1 MRKTNKPIEGYEEG
15 CGEAEEVLGE
25 SQKSCTVLASEFG
38 DFTRECGAQIWAMK
52 SQVETTLTT
61 EQSTGITCPEDL
73 ICWDVLNI
81 CSAIANASEPSDE
94 VTAILGAILAKVNPN
109 KFKAEAM
116 SDPATEGVLSRFLAE
131 WVGQGVS
138 IPIVVNIMVVHDRIH
153 GGQGARRAASVYSL
167 LVLQLFSSYMPSL
180 LDRPSVATAAGQV
193 ANEYLKLLKVY
204 IERSKTGDHST
215 QSDTENAC
223 EHSNISRDA
232 CSECSD
238 AYDLL
243 ELPFGASKEDVSDAK
258 RELAKTLHPDVWLD
272 RRGSRFAEE
281 RLKHVNAACDHLL
294 ECHFSGEQGY
304 GIQEDSIRTTSHTTT
319 ADTSVE
325 TRGTTEYVPE
335 MGEPLSGS
343 TFWFWRSIRV
353 FLRAVWRFTKIVLAI
368 LLGVV
373 AAAIVLLTIFM
384 ALWEH
389 WERESKGQRGQSDL
403 GSMNTKLF
411 SFLES
416 VTWIPRQIWGG
427 LMLVAT
433 ILFFG
438 LVFAGQSI
446 MEFASSNRTACTLL
460 VCLFGLGV
468 MAWVFQNEWQAEFAP
483 SPDQQA
489 PTTSSTVM
497 GLIVVIAS
505 IAGSGWW
512 VLNHQAAS
520 PEQVGSATST
530 SAAPTAHVNSEPTAS
545 SPGNGDRQLLWDYT
559 SNEQIPELP
568 EEMKQKLRELIGP
581 VTHHEDDMSFGP
593 ELIGAF
599 YSGQPPDSQKVYSVT
614 LPWIDIEG
622 RSHAE
627 GDLSFIV
634 VATGDQLDVY
644 EGQYAGK
651 ILSVVRPQGAGA
663 DLMLIEYEWSG
674 QGEDQKYLRILSV
687 ADHSLKL
694 VTDVGMGLIDDYA
707 TAQPLREVADR
718 IYYRAETDGSITILP
733 REHFLLQ
740 DGPPKDLGMD
750 SDNADEA
757 FGRLLD
763 RAKLDPKPTDAPL
776 TSPSMATTSASAT
789 DALQKFDVVQAI
801 RKSCENG
808 FADSCANL
816 ARLHDAG
823 GLANQPAAPATE
835 SATDDSV
842 TQPTV
847 LVPAISPAGAVM
859 VQVAA
864 VASHDVADIL
874 TSSLRKKGYTVAVR
888 HEPQDNLL
896 HVQIG
901 PFADRKDAEA
911 MRQRVLA
918 DGFNATVK

>member
-15 CGEAEEVLGE
+15 CGEAEEELGE

-38 DFTRECGAQIWAMK
+38 DFSRECGAQIWAMK

-116 SDPATEGVLSRFLAE
+116 SDPAIEGVLSRFLAE

-138 IPIVVNIMVVHDRIH
+138 TPIVVNIMVVHDRIH

-223 EHSNISRDA
+223 EHSNISRDT

-304 GIQEDSIRTTSHTTT
+304 GIQEDSIRATSHTTT

-343 TFWFWRSIRV
+343 TFWLWRSIRV

-416 VTWIPRQIWGG
+416 VTWLPRQIWGG

-438 LVFAGQSI
+438 LVFAGQAI
-446 MEFASSNRTACTLL
+446 MEFASSNRIACVLL
-460 VCLFGLGV
+460 VCLFGLGL
-468 MAWVFQNEWQAEFAP
+468 MAWVFHKEWQAEIAATETGEVQPITPWAMGLAVIIVAIAACIWLQVRNADTTMVQGDIQANQMAEP
-483 SPDQQA
+483 SVKSESLP
-489 PTTSSTVM
+489 TSSESDDNLDMPPIPVSQ
-497 GLIVVIAS
+497 G
-505 IAGSGWW
+505 GSW
-512 VLNHQAAS
+512 VLI
-520 PEQVGSATST
+520 
-530 SAAPTAHVNSEPTAS
+530 
-545 SPGNGDRQLLWDYT
+545 DR
-559 SNEQIPELP
+559 
-568 EEMKQKLRELIGP
+568 IG
-581 VTHHEDDMSFGP
+581 
-593 ELIGAF
+593 
-599 YSGQPPDSQKVYSVT
+599 K
-614 LPWIDIEG
+614 
-622 RSHAE
+622 
-627 GDLSFIV
+627 V
-634 VATGDQLDVY
+634 VATLPAGVEYLESFSDGVAAFAIEERDPNPEIAEDDYSKYQEKWGYIDETGKTVLAAQFTSAGLFR
-644 EGQYAGK
+644 EGFA
-651 ILSVVRPQGAGA
+651 L
-663 DLMLIEYEWSG
+663 
-674 QGEDQKYLRILSV
+674 
-687 ADHSLKL
+687 
-694 VTDVGMGLIDDYA
+694 VGMNESSAYYHGVSEVTGTRNYVDKHGHMLLS
-707 TAQPLREVADR
+707 QP
-718 IYYRAETDGSITILP
+718 G
-733 REHFLLQ
+733 
-740 DGPPKDLGMD
+740 
-750 SDNADEA
+750 EA
-757 FGRLLD
+757 FEAEDNGFSNGLAPMRFEAGWGYIDTNGRL
-763 RAKLDPKPTDAPL
+763 
-776 TSPSMATTSASAT
+776 
-789 DALQKFDVVQAI
+789 AI
-801 RKSCENG
+801 P
-808 FADSCANL
+808 ANFVL
-816 ARLHDAG
+816 AEPFSEEL
-823 GLANQPAAPATE
+823 
-835 SATDDSV
+835 
-842 TQPTV
+842 
-847 LVPAISPAGAVM
+847 
-859 VQVAA
+859 AA
-864 VASHDVADIL
+864 VATRLVPGGRSGFA
-874 TSSLRKKGYTVAVR
+874 TKWGYIFPSGVFAIPPVFDSAGRFSEGLAEASKDGTTGFIDRTGSFVIRFPDAM
-888 HEPQDNLL
+888 EGEESEFSDNLA
-896 HVQIG
+896 VVRIG
-901 PFADRKDAEA
+901 SKCGAIDRAGNVVISPTYGSLGLLRWA
-911 MRQRVLA
+911 SPSHCQQRVPLER
-918 DGFNATVK
+918 

>member
-1 MRKTNKPIEGYEEG
+1 M
-15 CGEAEEVLGE
+15 LGE

-215 QSDTENAC
+215 QSDTDNAC

-304 GIQEDSIRTTSHTTT
+304 GIQEDSIRATSHTTT

-343 TFWFWRSIRV
+343 TFWLWRSIRV

-416 VTWIPRQIWGG
+416 VTWLPRQIWGG

-438 LVFAGQSI
+438 LVFAGQAI
-446 MEFASSNRTACTLL
+446 MEFASSNRIACVLL
-460 VCLFGLGV
+460 VCLFGLGL
-468 MAWVFQNEWQAEFAP
+468 MAWVFHKEWQAEFAP

-489 PTTSSTVM
+489 PTTSSTVLGVLVVLSCIG
-497 GLIVVIAS
+497 GLWFAMQPKTADSVGTAS
-505 IAGSGWW
+505 GS
-512 VLNHQAAS
+512 HSQAQPQEIR
-520 PEQVGSATST
+520 PEVKDPLPATD
-530 SAAPTAHVNSEPTAS
+530 TAS
-545 SPGNGDRQLLWDYT
+545 SPTQQPDASSEASDDQTGSAGPPADTAGEVTQADASDIQQTLAGWAQATNDNDLDREMSFYGDRVDRYFLARNVTREFVGKDKERFYRIGERFISYQIDNVSIEQSSPDEAVALLTKHW
-559 SNEQIPELP
+559 
-568 EEMKQKLRELIGP
+568 
-581 VTHHEDDMSFGP
+581 
-593 ELIGAF
+593 
-599 YSGQPPDSQKVYSVT
+599 
-614 LPWIDIEG
+614 
-622 RSHAE
+622 
-627 GDLSFIV
+627 V
-634 VATGDQLDVY
+634 V
-644 EGQYAGK
+644 EYAGGNTHSDQTNSRLWLK
-651 ILSVVRPQGAGA
+651 QEQARWVITGEQ
-663 DLMLIEYEWSG
+663 DL
-674 QGEDQKYLRILSV
+674 K
-687 ADHSLKL
+687 
-694 VTDVGMGLIDDYA
+694 
-707 TAQPLREVADR
+707 
-718 IYYRAETDGSITILP
+718 
-733 REHFLLQ
+733 
-740 DGPPKDLGMD
+740 
-750 SDNADEA
+750 
-757 FGRLLD
+757 
-763 RAKLDPKPTDAPL
+763 
-776 TSPSMATTSASAT
+776 
-789 DALQKFDVVQAI
+789 
-801 RKSCENG
+801 
-808 FADSCANL
+808 
-816 ARLHDAG
+816 
-823 GLANQPAAPATE
+823 
-835 SATDDSV
+835 
-842 TQPTV
+842 
-847 LVPAISPAGAVM
+847 
-859 VQVAA
+859 
-864 VASHDVADIL
+864 
-874 TSSLRKKGYTVAVR
+874 
-888 HEPQDNLL
+888 
-896 HVQIG
+896 
-901 PFADRKDAEA
+901 
-911 MRQRVLA
+911 
-918 DGFNATVK
+918 

>member
-1 MRKTNKPIEGYEEG
+1 
-15 CGEAEEVLGE
+15 VLGE

-215 QSDTENAC
+215 QSDTDNAC

-304 GIQEDSIRTTSHTTT
+304 GIQEDSIRATSHTTT

-343 TFWFWRSIRV
+343 TFWLWRSIRV

-416 VTWIPRQIWGG
+416 VTWLPRQIWGG

-438 LVFAGQSI
+438 LVFAGQAI
-446 MEFASSNRTACTLL
+446 MEFASSNRIACVLL
-460 VCLFGLGV
+460 VCLFGLGL
-468 MAWVFQNEWQAEFAP
+468 MAWVFHKEWQAEFAP

-489 PTTSSTVM
+489 PTTSSTVLGVLVVLSCIG
-497 GLIVVIAS
+497 GLWFAMQPKTADSVGTAS
-505 IAGSGWW
+505 GS
-512 VLNHQAAS
+512 HSQAQPQEIR
-520 PEQVGSATST
+520 PEVKDPLPATD
-530 SAAPTAHVNSEPTAS
+530 TAS
-545 SPGNGDRQLLWDYT
+545 SPTQQPDASSEASDDQTGSAGPPADTAGEVTQADASDIQQTLAGWAQATNNNDLDRELSFYGDRVDRYFLARNVTREFVGKDKERFYRIGERFISYQIDNVSIEQSSPDEAVALLTKHW
-559 SNEQIPELP
+559 
-568 EEMKQKLRELIGP
+568 
-581 VTHHEDDMSFGP
+581 
-593 ELIGAF
+593 
-599 YSGQPPDSQKVYSVT
+599 
-614 LPWIDIEG
+614 
-622 RSHAE
+622 
-627 GDLSFIV
+627 V
-634 VATGDQLDVY
+634 V
-644 EGQYAGK
+644 EYAGGNTHSDQTNSRLWLK
-651 ILSVVRPQGAGA
+651 QEQSRWVITGEQ
-663 DLMLIEYEWSG
+663 DL
-674 QGEDQKYLRILSV
+674 K
-687 ADHSLKL
+687 
-694 VTDVGMGLIDDYA
+694 
-707 TAQPLREVADR
+707 
-718 IYYRAETDGSITILP
+718 
-733 REHFLLQ
+733 
-740 DGPPKDLGMD
+740 
-750 SDNADEA
+750 
-757 FGRLLD
+757 
-763 RAKLDPKPTDAPL
+763 
-776 TSPSMATTSASAT
+776 
-789 DALQKFDVVQAI
+789 
-801 RKSCENG
+801 
-808 FADSCANL
+808 
-816 ARLHDAG
+816 
-823 GLANQPAAPATE
+823 
-835 SATDDSV
+835 
-842 TQPTV
+842 
-847 LVPAISPAGAVM
+847 
-859 VQVAA
+859 
-864 VASHDVADIL
+864 
-874 TSSLRKKGYTVAVR
+874 
-888 HEPQDNLL
+888 
-896 HVQIG
+896 
-901 PFADRKDAEA
+901 
-911 MRQRVLA
+911 
-918 DGFNATVK
+918 

>member
-1 MRKTNKPIEGYEEG
+1 M
-15 CGEAEEVLGE
+15 LGE

-215 QSDTENAC
+215 QSDTDNAC

-304 GIQEDSIRTTSHTTT
+304 GIQEDSIRATSHTTT

-343 TFWFWRSIRV
+343 TFWLWRSIRV

-416 VTWIPRQIWGG
+416 VTWLPRQIWGG

-438 LVFAGQSI
+438 LVFAGQAI
-446 MEFASSNRTACTLL
+446 MEFASSNRIACVLL
-460 VCLFGLGV
+460 VCLFGLGL
-468 MAWVFQNEWQAEFAP
+468 MAWVFHKEWQAEFAP

-489 PTTSSTVM
+489 PTTSSTVLGVLVVLSCIG
-497 GLIVVIAS
+497 GLWFAMQPKTADSVGTAS
-505 IAGSGWW
+505 GS
-512 VLNHQAAS
+512 HSQAQPQEIR
-520 PEQVGSATST
+520 PEVKDPLPATD
-530 SAAPTAHVNSEPTAS
+530 TAS
-545 SPGNGDRQLLWDYT
+545 SPTQQPDASSEASDDQTGSAGPPADTAGEVTQADASDIQQTLAGWAQATNNNDLDRELSFYGDRVDRYFLARNVTREFVGKDKERFYRIGERFISYQIDNVSIEQSSPDEAVALLTKHW
-559 SNEQIPELP
+559 
-568 EEMKQKLRELIGP
+568 
-581 VTHHEDDMSFGP
+581 
-593 ELIGAF
+593 
-599 YSGQPPDSQKVYSVT
+599 
-614 LPWIDIEG
+614 
-622 RSHAE
+622 
-627 GDLSFIV
+627 V
-634 VATGDQLDVY
+634 V
-644 EGQYAGK
+644 EYAGGNTHSDQTNSRLWLK
-651 ILSVVRPQGAGA
+651 QEQARWVITGEQ
-663 DLMLIEYEWSG
+663 DL
-674 QGEDQKYLRILSV
+674 K
-687 ADHSLKL
+687 
-694 VTDVGMGLIDDYA
+694 
-707 TAQPLREVADR
+707 
-718 IYYRAETDGSITILP
+718 
-733 REHFLLQ
+733 
-740 DGPPKDLGMD
+740 
-750 SDNADEA
+750 
-757 FGRLLD
+757 
-763 RAKLDPKPTDAPL
+763 
-776 TSPSMATTSASAT
+776 
-789 DALQKFDVVQAI
+789 
-801 RKSCENG
+801 
-808 FADSCANL
+808 
-816 ARLHDAG
+816 
-823 GLANQPAAPATE
+823 
-835 SATDDSV
+835 
-842 TQPTV
+842 
-847 LVPAISPAGAVM
+847 
-859 VQVAA
+859 
-864 VASHDVADIL
+864 
-874 TSSLRKKGYTVAVR
+874 
-888 HEPQDNLL
+888 
-896 HVQIG
+896 
-901 PFADRKDAEA
+901 
-911 MRQRVLA
+911 
-918 DGFNATVK
+918 